1 MPAGE
6 HNRGKKSEGDV
17 SDINA
22 NQHIEQEHPDYTS
35 RARMWRRYRDIYAGG
50 EQFRLNAAEYLI
62 RRLKEPAEVY
72 QERLGRVFYE
82 NYVGSIVDWYAAT
95 LMREEPVIDLTDG
108 SPQSRDFFA
117 QFVQNCDQRGTTLTQ
132 FFRQQLTETL
142 VCGKSFVVVDFPR
155 AGDSEAPRS
164 RAEEDE
170 LGRSRAY
177 LTGYSADEVINW
189 SYDDRGEMEWIVFRT
204 SWLKQD
210 GPKSHGWKRET
221 RWIYYDRENYEI
233 YERDKEIELL
243 ERGRHGFAGIGRVPV
258 YELRVS
264 DGLWLT
270 NKAASLQMEHFNK
283 SNALGWALT
292 MGLFA
297 MPVIYSDREWSQI
310 VGESYYI
317 QMGPQDRFGWAE
329 PDGKVYEI
337 AADNLNRLKDEI
349 YRVSFLMMQAGDSG
363 GAMQSGLSKQ
373 WDFAVTQEILGA
385 YGDVVKDAMRNI
397 LNGIAAARQDE
408 MAVDVVGL
416 DSFDITDFS
425 TEAND
430 AASLLKLE
438 ISSPTLTKQI
448 YKRLAL
454 KYLCDARQD
463 IKDRIAEEIDAG

>member
-1 MPAGE
+1 M
-6 HNRGKKSEGDV
+6 
-17 SDINA
+17 
-22 NQHIEQEHPDYTS
+22 NQHIEHEHPDYTE
-35 RARMWRRYRDIYAGG
+35 RARMWRRYRDLYAGG
-50 EQFRLNAAEYLI
+50 ERFRLNAAEYLV
-62 RRLKEPAEVY
+62 RRLKEPLEVY
-72 QERLGRVFYE
+72 QERLARVFYE

-108 SPQSRDFFA
+108 RGKSREFFGE
-117 QFVQNCDQRGTTLTQ
+117 FVQNCDRRGTTLTQ

-142 VCGKSFVVVDFPR
+142 VCGKSYVVVDFPR
-155 AGDSEAPRS
+155 AGGEAQAPARS

-177 LTGYSADEVINW
+177 LVGYNADEVINW
-189 SYDDRGEMEWIVFRT
+189 SYDDSGEMEWIVIRT

-210 GPKSHGWKRET
+210 DVKSHGWKKET
-221 RWIYYDRENYEI
+221 RWIYYDREHYEI
-233 YERDKEIELL
+233 YERDKEIELV
-243 ERGRHGFAGIGRVPV
+243 ERGKHGFAGIGRVPV
-258 YELRVS
+258 YELQVS
-264 DGLWLT
+264 EGLWLT
-270 NKAASLQMEHFNK
+270 NKAASLQLEHFNK

-297 MPVIYSDREWSQI
+297 MPVIYSEKEWSQI

-317 QMGPQDRFGWAE
+317 QLGPQDKFGWAE
-329 PDGKVYEI
+329 PDGKVYQI

-349 YRVSFLMMQAGDSG
+349 YRVSFLMQQAGDSG
-363 GAMQSGLSKQ
+363 GSMQSGLSKQ
-373 WDFAVTQEILGA
+373 WDFAVTQEILSA

-397 LNGIAAARQDE
+397 LNGVAEARQDE
-408 MAVDVVGL
+408 MKIDVVGL

-430 AASLLKLE
+430 AQSLLNLG
-438 ISSPTLTKQI
+438 IQSATLKKQI
-448 YKRLAL
+448 YKRVAL